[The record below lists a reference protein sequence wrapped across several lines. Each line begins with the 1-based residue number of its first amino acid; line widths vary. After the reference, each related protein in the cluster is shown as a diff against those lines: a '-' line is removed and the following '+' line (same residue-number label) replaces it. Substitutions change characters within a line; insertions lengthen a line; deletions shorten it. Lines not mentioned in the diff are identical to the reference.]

1 MKLYMLS
8 YIINKPKG
16 DTMTYNE
23 AIEIYDGNVKALA
36 SDLEVSYQMV
46 YRYKKTPNALLPKH
60 KIFMLKTKLALKPKI
75 KITAKGEVVKSNV

>member
-1 MKLYMLS
+1 MLS

-16 DTMTYNE
+16 ATMTYNE

-36 SDLEVSYQMV
+36 KDLEVTYQMV
-46 YRYKKTPNALLPKH
+46 YKYKKKPDALLPKH

-75 KITAKGEVVKSNV
+75 KMSAKGEVEKANV

>member
-1 MKLYMLS
+1 MKLYVVFYNLS
-8 YIINKPKG
+8 KQKGII
-16 DTMTYNE
+16 MTYNE